1 MKILKFLGIQR
12 TYQRSTDRN
21 DLFLAQ
27 DLRIMGDL
35 GALQFVQGFDME
47 RWTDDQVFDVIR
59 HSNVV
64 YNVIG
69 NFKST
74 NHWPR
79 EMTNV
84 EWPERLAKLV
94 AAKEDGTR

>member
-1 MKILKFLGIQR
+1 MMDPR
-12 TYQRSTDRN
+12 DRN
-21 DLFLAQ
+21 VLFLAQ

>member
-1 MKILKFLGIQR
+1 
-12 TYQRSTDRN
+12 
-21 DLFLAQ
+21 
-27 DLRIMGDL
+27 
-35 GALQFVQGFDME
+35 ME